1 MPASTASYCYCWA
14 AITSSCF
21 QLKRNEAFRP
31 YTDNKTYS
39 FQLLSDN
46 FHFPS
51 AQKGRREF
59 LTSHS
64 SIFTIELTC
73 CILLVYFYSHLQFRR
88 GTFFTQVLHVL
99 VVFPTREKEIQER
112 KNNDAKKVYNNQSQ
126 IREKWGR
133 KRGGHGERNRSF
145 ICRARNT

>member
-1 MPASTASYCYCWA
+1 MPASSASYCYCWA

-59 LTSHS
+59 LTLHS

-73 CILLVYFYSHLQFRR
+73 CFLLVYFYSPPVPAGDFFLHKYYTFSSCSQRGKKKFRR
-88 GTFFTQVLHVL
+88 
-99 VVFPTREKEIQER
+99 ER
-112 KNNDAKKVYNNQSQ
+112 IMMRKKVYNNQSQ
-126 IREKWGR
+126 IRDK
-133 KRGGHGERNRSF
+133 
-145 ICRARNT
+145 